1 MAGES
6 YEDRNAI
13 ETPEDLAVPLQPE
26 ETKMQGAGGDG
37 EKKWPG
43 WPGENVF
50 RMLVPA
56 QKVGT
61 IIGPKGEFI
70 RNISDESRARIKIL
84 DGPPT
89 TSERAVMVSAKEEP
103 DAPIPPSM
111 DGLLRIHRRILGLDG
126 DYDHTTAGAN
136 GRVITR
142 LLVADT
148 QAGSLIGRQG
158 STIKYIQD
166 ASNCNIRVLGGEH
179 LPVFSLKDD
188 SVVEIE
194 GGPTCVHAAIELI
207 AGHLRKFL
215 VHRSIIGVFE
225 MQHYTMLPEL
235 GPEVYSHECLFILLG
250 DISLPMQ
257 NVSTNQNM
265 VVPQS
270 QHHLHGSPIADS
282 EALLGSKPKYMY
294 PESQFDDCYEP
305 HELPLHDK
313 NSYQGPALYG
323 KHGSMG
329 GHASNVQ
336 AKQSAV
342 TKIIQHMQIP
352 LSYANAVIGTS
363 GYMRRASGAAI
374 AIQETRDVPG
384 DMTVEISGSASEV
397 QAAEQ
402 LIRNFIAEAASGMQ
416 SLPGGSISE
425 EYSPY
430 PVHAPLYA
438 SSDANGHVSHATVI
452 DHGSIYGTGYGY

>member
-26 ETKMQGAGGDG
+26 ETEMQGAGGDG

-70 RNISDESRARIKIL
+70 RKISDESRARIKIL
-84 DGPPT
+84 DGAPT

-215 VHRSIIGVFE
+215 VHHSIIGVFE
-225 MQHYTMLPEL
+225 MQ
-235 GPEVYSHECLFILLG
+235 
-250 DISLPMQ
+250 MQ
-257 NVSTNQNM
+257 NVSANQNM
-265 VVPQS
+265 VVPLS
-270 QHHLHGSPIADS
+270 QHHLHGSPVADS

-313 NSYQGPALYG
+313 NSYQGPPLYG

-336 AKQSAV
+336 AKQSVV
-342 TKIIQHMQIP
+342 TKIIQRMQIP

-363 GYMRRASGAAI
+363 GANISYMRRASGAAI

-402 LIRNFIAEAASGMQ
+402 LIRNFIAEAASAMQ
-416 SLPGGSISE
+416 ILPGGSISE

-438 SSDANGHVSHATVI
+438 SSDANGHVSHAPVI
-452 DHGSIYGTGYGY
+452 DYGSIYGTGYGY

>member
-26 ETKMQGAGGDG
+26 ETEMQGAGGDG

-70 RNISDESRARIKIL
+70 RKISDESRARIKIL

-225 MQHYTMLPEL
+225 MQ
-235 GPEVYSHECLFILLG
+235 
-250 DISLPMQ
+250 MQ
-257 NVSTNQNM
+257 NVSANQNM

-270 QHHLHGSPIADS
+270 QHHLHGFPTADS
-282 EALLGSKPKYMY
+282 EALLGSKPKYTY

-313 NSYQGPALYG
+313 NSYQGPPLYG
-323 KHGSMG
+323 THGSMG
-329 GHASNVQ
+329 GLASNVQ
-336 AKQSAV
+336 AKQSVV
-342 TKIIQHMQIP
+342 TKIIQRMQIP

-363 GYMRRASGAAI
+363 GANISYMRRASGAAI

-402 LIRNFIAEAASGMQ
+402 LIQNFIAEAASAIQ

-438 SSDANGHVSHATVI
+438 SSDANGHVSHAPVI
-452 DHGSIYGTGYGY
+452 DYGSIYGTGYGY

>member
-1 MAGES
+1 
-6 YEDRNAI
+6 
-13 ETPEDLAVPLQPE
+13 
-26 ETKMQGAGGDG
+26 MQGAGGDG

-70 RNISDESRARIKIL
+70 RKISDESRARIKIL

-188 SVVEIE
+188 SVIEIE

-225 MQHYTMLPEL
+225 MQ
-235 GPEVYSHECLFILLG
+235 
-250 DISLPMQ
+250 
-257 NVSTNQNM
+257 NVSANQNM

-270 QHHLHGSPIADS
+270 QHHLHGFPIADS
-282 EALLGSKPKYMY
+282 ESLLGSKPKYTY

-313 NSYQGPALYG
+313 NSYQGPPLYG
-323 KHGSMG
+323 THGSMG
-329 GHASNVQ
+329 GLASNVQ
-336 AKQSAV
+336 AKQSVV
-342 TKIIQHMQIP
+342 TKIIQRMQIP

-363 GYMRRASGAAI
+363 GANISYMRRASGAAI

-397 QAAEQ
+397 QAAAQ
-402 LIRNFIAEAASGMQ
+402 LIQNFIAEAASAMQ

-438 SSDANGHVSHATVI
+438 SSDANGHVSHAPVI
-452 DHGSIYGTGYGY
+452 GYGSIYGTGYG

>member
-26 ETKMQGAGGDG
+26 ETEMQGAGVDG

-70 RNISDESRARIKIL
+70 RKISDESRARIKIL

-166 ASNCNIRVLGGEH
+166 ASNCNIRVLGG
-179 LPVFSLKDD
+179 VFSLKDD

-225 MQHYTMLPEL
+225 MQ
-235 GPEVYSHECLFILLG
+235 
-250 DISLPMQ
+250 MQ
-257 NVSTNQNM
+257 NVSANQNM

-270 QHHLHGSPIADS
+270 QHHLHGFPIADS
-282 EALLGSKPKYMY
+282 ESLLGSKPKYTY

-313 NSYQGPALYG
+313 NSYQGPPLYG
-323 KHGSMG
+323 THGSMG
-329 GHASNVQ
+329 GLASNVQ
-336 AKQSAV
+336 AKQSVV
-342 TKIIQHMQIP
+342 TKIIQRMQIP

-363 GYMRRASGAAI
+363 GANISYMRRASGAAI

-402 LIRNFIAEAASGMQ
+402 LIQNFIAEAASAMQ

-438 SSDANGHVSHATVI
+438 SSDANGHVSHAPVI
-452 DHGSIYGTGYGY
+452 DYGSIYGTGYG

>member
-13 ETPEDLAVPLQPE
+13 ETPEDLAVPLQPK
-26 ETKMQGAGGDG
+26 ETEMQGAGGDG

-70 RNISDESRARIKIL
+70 RKISDESRARIKIL

-225 MQHYTMLPEL
+225 MQ
-235 GPEVYSHECLFILLG
+235 
-250 DISLPMQ
+250 MQ
-257 NVSTNQNM
+257 NVSANQNM

-270 QHHLHGSPIADS
+270 QHHLHGFPIADS
-282 EALLGSKPKYMY
+282 ESLLGSKPKYTY

-305 HELPLHDK
+305 
-313 NSYQGPALYG
+313 
-323 KHGSMG
+323 
-329 GHASNVQ
+329 
-336 AKQSAV
+336 
-342 TKIIQHMQIP
+342 
-352 LSYANAVIGTS
+352 LSYLCMTRIPIRAHH
-363 GYMRRASGAAI
+363 YMGRM
-374 AIQETRDVPG
+374 VLW
-384 DMTVEISGSASEV
+384 EV
-397 QAAEQ
+397 LHQMCRPNSQ
-402 LIRNFIAEAASGMQ
+402 W
-416 SLPGGSISE
+416 
-425 EYSPY
+425 
-430 PVHAPLYA
+430 
-438 SSDANGHVSHATVI
+438 
-452 DHGSIYGTGYGY
+452 

>member
-13 ETPEDLAVPLQPE
+13 ETPEDLAVPLQPK
-26 ETKMQGAGGDG
+26 ETEMQGAGGDG

-43 WPGENVF
+43 WPGENLF

-70 RNISDESRARIKIL
+70 RKISDESRAWIKIL

-111 DGLLRIHRRILGLDG
+111 NGLLRIHRRILGLDG

-225 MQHYTMLPEL
+225 MQ
-235 GPEVYSHECLFILLG
+235 
-250 DISLPMQ
+250 MQ
-257 NVSTNQNM
+257 NVSANQNM
-265 VVPQS
+265 VVRQS
-270 QHHLHGSPIADS
+270 QHHLHGFPIADS
-282 EALLGSKPKYMY
+282 ESLLGSKPKYTY

-313 NSYQGPALYG
+313 NSYQGPPLYG
-323 KHGSMG
+323 THGSMG
-329 GHASNVQ
+329 GLASNVQ
-336 AKQSAV
+336 AKQSVV
-342 TKIIQHMQIP
+342 TKIIQRMQIP

-363 GYMRRASGAAI
+363 GANISYMRRASGAAI

-397 QAAEQ
+397 QAAAQ
-402 LIRNFIAEAASGMQ
+402 LIQSFIAEAASAMQ

-438 SSDANGHVSHATVI
+438 SSDANGHVSHAPVI
-452 DHGSIYGTGYGY
+452 DCGSIYGTGYG

>member
-6 YEDRNAI
+6 YEDQ
-13 ETPEDLAVPLQPE
+13 TPEDLAVPLQPE
-26 ETKMQGAGGDG
+26 ETEMQGAGGNG

-70 RNISDESRARIKIL
+70 RKISDESRARIKIL

-179 LPVFSLKDD
+179 MPVFSLKDD

-194 GGPTCVHAAIELI
+194 GGPACVHAAIELI

-225 MQHYTMLPEL
+225 MQ
-235 GPEVYSHECLFILLG
+235 
-250 DISLPMQ
+250 MQ
-257 NVSTNQNM
+257 NVSANQNM
-265 VVPQS
+265 VVLQS

-294 PESQFDDCYEP
+294 PESQFDDFYEP

-336 AKQSAV
+336 AKQSVV

-352 LSYANAVIGTS
+352 LSYANAVIGIS
-363 GYMRRASGAAI
+363 GANISYMRRASGAAI

-384 DMTVEISGSASEV
+384 DMIVEISGSASEV

-402 LIRNFIAEAASGMQ
+402 LIRNFIAEAANAMQ

-425 EYSPY
+425 EYSPC
-430 PVHAPLYA
+430 PVHASLYA